1 MASEEDFKSFIR
13 ESGLA
18 MPVFSHE
25 GLDAGPNALT
35 NENAQ
40 PTGQPR
46 SLMDVV
52 NNPSLLNQGRGA
64 QTPVGNFSSDGFYS
78 KLKERREGGG
88 TPSPGSK
95 SPGRGSDTMKFF
107 EKLKAS
113 GRNSEEINEGGEP
126 DPAHHSP
133 AHYSPAHHTA
143 DQYTRRP
150 PAPIGLK
157 VRRPDNIDPST
168 HTQCPNCSVS
178 LKIPKPGWFASCG
191 SCGKT
196 FSREELVSE

>member
-1 MASEEDFKSFIR
+1 MASEEDFKSFVR
-13 ESGLA
+13 ESGMA

-25 GLDAGPNALT
+25 GLDAGPNALI
-35 NENAQ
+35 NESAQ

-52 NNPSLLNQGRGA
+52 NNPSILNQGRGA
-64 QTPVGNFSSDGFYS
+64 QAPVGNFSSDGFYS

-88 TPSPGSK
+88 TPSPGAK
-95 SPGRGSDTMKFF
+95 SPGRGSDTVKFF

-113 GRNSEEINEGGEP
+113 GRNPEEINEGDRP
-126 DPAHHSP
+126 DPAHHSQ
-133 AHYSPAHHTA
+133 AHHSA
-143 DQYTRRP
+143 DQITRHVP
-150 PAPIGLK
+150 VPTGLR
-157 VRRPDNIDPST
+157 VRRPDSIDPST
-168 HTQCPNCSVS
+168 HTQCPNCSAS

-196 FSREELVSE
+196 FSREELVGE